1 MKIAYLTDAV
11 YPYNKGGKEKRLFE
25 ISTRLAKKG
34 HDVHIYT
41 MEWWKGSKII
51 KENNVTLH
59 AISHL
64 YPLYTRNGK
73 RSIKEALAFSSYV
86 FCALFKEDFDIL
98 DVDHMP
104 YFPIFPAWLIC
115 KIKRKKMIVTWHE
128 YWGDYWFDYLG
139 WKGIFGYGVELV
151 SSLFG
156 KKIAISGL
164 TKKRI
169 LGKSQYIPNGVNISL
184 IQSVKPKRKFDV
196 LFVGRLI
203 KEKNVD
209 LVISSV
215 KDKFK
220 LGIIGKG
227 PEEERLM
234 NLAQKYSNIA
244 FLGDVKDQK
253 EVYSYMKGAKV
264 FAFPSE
270 REGFGIVVLEALVC
284 GTPVLVLDAENNAS
298 RFLVDKEFV
307 CKKENFEEKLKTYV
321 KSSSSLSFN
330 RNKYNWGRII
340 KDIEGVYRSE

>member
-64 YPLYTRNGK
+64 YPLYTKNGK

-86 FCALFKEDFDIL
+86 FFGLWKEDFDIL

-104 YFPIFPAWLIC
+104 YFPIFPAGLIC
-115 KIKRKKMIVTWHE
+115 KIKRKKMVVTWHE

-139 WKGIFGYGVELV
+139 WRGIFGYGVELL

-156 KKIAISGL
+156 KKIAISLL

-253 EVYSYMKGAKV
+253 EVYSYMKGTKV

-270 REGFGIVVLEALVC
+270 REGFGIVVLEALSC
-284 GTPVLVLDAENNAS
+284 GTPVLVLNEKNNAS
-298 RFLVDKEFV
+298 RFLVDKELI
-307 CKKENFEEKLKTYV
+307 CTRENFEDKLKKFV
-321 KSSSSLSFN
+321 KNPCSLNFN
-330 RNKYNWGRII
+330 REKYSWERTVKRI
-340 KDIEGVYRSE
+340 EEVYRSE

>member
-1 MKIAYLTDAV
+1 
-11 YPYNKGGKEKRLFE
+11 
-25 ISTRLAKKG
+25 
-34 HDVHIYT
+34 
-41 MEWWKGSKII
+41 
-51 KENNVTLH
+51 
-59 AISHL
+59 
-64 YPLYTRNGK
+64 
-73 RSIKEALAFSSYV
+73 
-86 FCALFKEDFDIL
+86 
-98 DVDHMP
+98 
-104 YFPIFPAWLIC
+104 
-115 KIKRKKMIVTWHE
+115 MIVTWHE

-270 REGFGIVVLEALVC
+270 REGFGIVVLEAFAQK
-284 GTPVLVLDAENNAS
+284 TPVITSNSGGLPWVNDVGLIFEDNN
-298 RFLVDKEFV
+298 LQDL
-307 CKKENFEEKLKTYV
+307 EEKLRLLINNKELRKEIAEKGYEKAKDYTWE
-321 KSSSSLSFN
+321 KISLKFEEIY
-330 RNKYNWGRII
+330 KQLYII
-340 KDIEGVYRSE
+340 KNNK